1 MKYSKEYIKEMI
13 RADIKLKEEDIK
25 RVLSNKDY
33 DHLLKDLKVKILR
46 SEIEKLN
53 ERLRG

>member
-46 SEIEKLN
+46 SKIEKLN